1 MKKYVENMTKTYTDE
16 LGRSAVQYLKAGL
29 DLFHKQRQSYY
40 AQPQIALG
48 NLAIAVE
55 LMLKTLIAKN
65 NLGLI
70 FKNIPLELRVV
81 FSCPQSIPESFNW
94 RRYDIDLRSF
104 AYKAIE
110 LNECIS
116 CFYTFFPDLR
126 QTLQPHLKFL
136 SNVRNMSLHS
146 AFPSFQ
152 QYELDRVAF
161 LALQI
166 FKILRDNKIL
176 ELFHYLPSE
185 KDSKFL
191 DDFQAERIE
200 RVKKVIENAKEKSRK
215 ISHKGSGIIL
225 DLSDSWDA
233 YVFTCPICDSD
244 GILGGY
250 TEDDLVE
257 DEDGA
262 FPSLGFFAEAFS
274 CDECGLSLEDVEELE
289 LAGIDTHH
297 DRSDDLDRWFAE
309 EGNPYDEYY

>member
-1 MKKYVENMTKTYTDE
+1 MKKTYTNE

-70 FKNIPLELRVV
+70 LNKIPLELKVV
-81 FSCPQSIPESFNW
+81 FSCPESIPESFKW

-104 AYKAIE
+104 AYKTIE

-116 CFYTFFPDLR
+116 CFYIFFPELK

-136 SNVRNMSLHS
+136 SNFRNMSLHS
-146 AFPSFQ
+146 ALPSFQ

-161 LALQI
+161 LSLQI

-176 ELFHYLPSE
+176 EIFAYLPSE

-191 DDFQAERIE
+191 DDFKAERIE
-200 RVKKVIENAKEKSRK
+200 RVKKIIEKAKEKSRK
-215 ISHKGSGIIL
+215 ISHKGSAVIL
-225 DLSDSWDA
+225 DPAGIWDA

-244 GILGGY
+244 GILNGY

-257 DEDGA
+257 DEDG
-262 FPSLGFFAEAFS
+262 FVPILGFFADAFN

-297 DRSDDLDRWFAE
+297 DRSDDQDRWFAE
-309 EGNPYDEYY
+309 MGHPFEDY